1 MAAINVPGGVRGL
14 PVPVIGPVNWW
25 IVAGVLVFAAG
36 ALSPVLQHSTAT
48 SRSFDMQQLQQEQVQ
63 LQSDIKLIE
72 SDIANLTSLSR
83 IEQRAAAIG
92 LGPGVDPIY
101 INIDVPGPQPA
112 KVPSKYLPE
121 PAP

>member
-1 MAAINVPGGVRGL
+1 MAAINVRGGARGL
-14 PVPVIGPVNWW
+14 PVPFFGPVNLW
-25 IVAGVLVFAAG
+25 IVAGLLVFAAG

-63 LQSDIKLIE
+63 LQSDIKILE
-72 SDIANLTSLSR
+72 SDVANLTSLAR

-92 LGPGVDPIY
+92 LGPGDDPIY
-101 INIDVPGPQPA
+101 ITVDVPGPAPA
-112 KVPSKYLPE
+112 KIPSKYLPA